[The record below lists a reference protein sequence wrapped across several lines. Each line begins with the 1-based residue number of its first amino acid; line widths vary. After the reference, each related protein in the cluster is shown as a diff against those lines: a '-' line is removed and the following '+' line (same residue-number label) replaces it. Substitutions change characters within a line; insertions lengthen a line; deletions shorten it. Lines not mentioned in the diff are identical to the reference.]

1 MNKPDTNHRDW
12 HYSLLCALVVV
23 GAMALTIPAAECGV
37 NDDWSYTK
45 TALDLAQTGH
55 LIYNG
60 WAAATL
66 GAQAYWGALFIKLF
80 GFSFLAVR
88 LSTAP
93 LAAGCAVLLYALHRR
108 AGLPPGLAIFG
119 ALTIALSPAFILNAV
134 TFMTDIPS
142 LFFLLASAYGYV
154 RAAGVLDGAG
164 DSAGAPAPWRKPL
177 GGWVLFA
184 LVAGVLGG
192 TVRQTGWIMPV
203 FAPLLLLV
211 RRRTFQRLPP
221 ARLPLALSSVLACG
235 AALGF
240 VAWYQNQP
248 YAVPE
253 EVFGGF
259 PRLLLPRA
267 PLFLCRLAIRILLT
281 LTVFILPLLVVLP
294 ALYRLWLRE
303 RPAPGRQIR
312 GVLLLTALFG
322 LIAWKILDY
331 SRPFPWFDTT
341 FIFPYLLGAAPVPSA
356 AVVPRLPM
364 ACREMISVGFIALVS
379 GNLALWVAT
388 AWWWPAPT
396 ARTAAPGFRSAVF
409 ALFAGYAMVYV
420 LLLLLKGLV
429 PDSSGVFDRYLLP
442 LLPAVTLG
450 LLMTFHQWTGR
461 DRPPLSAW
469 LVLALFV
476 GYSVAQAHD
485 YFAQLRARV
494 VVTGGLEQRG
504 IPRTRILA
512 GFEYDSWTQIT
523 VAGHYNDSRIRN
535 PAGSYVPPPKSMGFE
550 TVYVLWKHAPVVRP
564 DYVVALARHP
574 GLLDTD
580 VPPVGYSCWL
590 PPFERRLYVQTRDP
604 ALTAVPPLPARLPP

>member
-1 MNKPDTNHRDW
+1 MERRDLP
-12 HYSLLCALVVV
+12 YSLLCALLVL
-23 GAMALTIPAAECGV
+23 GAAALTIPVAESGV

-45 TALDLAQTGH
+45 TALDLAQTGQ

-60 WAAATL
+60 WAAAAL

-93 LAAGCAVLLYALHRR
+93 LAVGCAVLLYALHRR
-108 AGLPPGLAIFG
+108 ASLPPGLALFG
-119 ALTIALSPAFILNAV
+119 TLTIALSPAFILNAV
-134 TFMTDIPS
+134 TFMTDIPA

-154 RAAGVLDGAG
+154 RVAGVLDRVS
-164 DSAGAPAPWRKPL
+164 DNAGASAAWPSRFW
-177 GGWVLFA
+177 GWLLFA
-184 LVAGVLGG
+184 LVAGMLGG

-203 FAPLLLLV
+203 FAPGLLLL
-211 RRRTFQRLPP
+211 RRQTFQRLPP

-235 AALGF
+235 AALWF
-240 VAWYQNQP
+240 SAWFKEQP

-253 EVFGGF
+253 QVLSGF
-259 PRLLLPRA
+259 SRVLLPHA
-267 PLFLCRLAIRILLT
+267 PLYLCRLAIRILLT
-281 LTVFILPLLVVLP
+281 LTVFILPLLVILP
-294 ALYRLWLRE
+294 GLYRLWLRG

-322 LIAWKILDY
+322 LIVWKILDY
-331 SRPFPWFDTT
+331 SWPFPWFDTT

-364 ACREMISVGFIALVS
+364 ACREMISVCFIVLVS
-379 GNLALWVAT
+379 GNFALWVAT
-388 AWWWPAPT
+388 AWWWPAQT
-396 ARTAAPGFRSAVF
+396 ARAAVPGFRSAVF

-450 LLMTFHQWTGR
+450 LLMAFHQWTGR

-476 GYSVAQAHD
+476 GFSVAQAHD

-494 VVTGGLEQRG
+494 AVTGGLEQRG
-504 IPRTRILA
+504 ISRTRILA

-535 PAGSYVPPPKSMGFE
+535 PAGSYVPPPKSIGFE
-550 TVYVLWKHAPVVRP
+550 TVYVLWKHTPVVRP
-564 DYVVALARHP
+564 DYVVALAPHP

-590 PPFERRLYVQTRDP
+590 PPFHRRLLVQTSDP
-604 ALTAVPPLPARLPP
+604 ALTAVQSLPTRLTPVAQ